1 MNKKLK
7 DILSNSIFF
16 LCVILLSFLII
27 KFVGQRTVVIGP
39 SMMPTLEDGN
49 NLIID
54 KISYRFHEPERFDI
68 VIFPFR
74 NNSGNTYIK
83 RVIGLPGE
91 TVRID
96 TDGVIYINDEVLQE
110 SYGREIIQNPGNAL
124 EGVTL
129 KEGEYYVLGDNR
141 NDSEDSRFSV
151 GVVYRREIVGR
162 AVFRIWPF
170 AEMGPVK

>member
-7 DILSNSIFF
+7 DILSNSLFF

-96 TDGVIYINDEVLQE
+96 EDGVIYINDEVLHE

-124 EGVTL
+124 NGFTL
-129 KEGEYYVLGDNR
+129 KDGEYYVLGDNR

-151 GVVYRREIVGR
+151 GVVHRREIVGR

>member
-7 DILSNSIFF
+7 DILSNSLFF
-16 LCVILLSFLII
+16 LIVIILSFLII

-39 SMMPTLEDGN
+39 SMMTTLEDGDN
-49 NLIID
+49 MIID
-54 KISYRFHEPERFDI
+54 KISYRFHDPERFDI

-96 TDGVIYINDEVLQE
+96 DEGVIYINDEVLDE
-110 SYGREIIQNPGNAL
+110 SYGREIIQNPGNARD
-124 EGVTL
+124 GVTL
-129 KEGEYYVLGDNR
+129 GPNEYYVLGDNR

-151 GVVYRREIVGR
+151 GVVYRREIIGR

-170 AEMGPVK
+170 AKMGPVK

>member
-1 MNKKLK
+1 MNRKIKE
-7 DILSNSIFF
+7 ILSNSLFF
-16 LCVILLSFLII
+16 LFVIVLSFLII

-54 KISYRFHEPERFDI
+54 KISYRFHDPERFDI

-83 RVIGLPGE
+83 RIIGLPGE
-91 TVRID
+91 TVKID
-96 TDGVIYINDEVLQE
+96 KDGVIYINDKILHE

-129 KEGEYYVLGDNR
+129 GENEFYVLGDNR

-151 GVVYRREIVGR
+151 GVVYRREIIGR

>member
-1 MNKKLK
+1 MNRKLK
-7 DILSNSIFF
+7 EILSNSLFF
-16 LCVILLSFLII
+16 LFVIVLSFLII

-54 KISYRFHEPERFDI
+54 KISYRFHDPERFDI

-83 RVIGLPGE
+83 RIIGLPGE
-91 TVRID
+91 TVKID
-96 TDGVIYINDEVLQE
+96 KDGVIYINDKILHE

-129 KEGEYYVLGDNR
+129 GENEFYVLGDNR

-151 GVVYRREIVGR
+151 GVVYRREIIGR
-162 AVFRIWPF
+162 AGFRIWPF

>member
-7 DILSNSIFF
+7 EILGNSIFF
-16 LCVILLSFLII
+16 LVVIILSFLII

-39 SMMPTLEDGN
+39 SMMSTLEDGDN
-49 NLIID
+49 MIVD

-68 VIFPFR
+68 IIFPFR

-83 RVIGLPGE
+83 RIIGLPGE

-96 TDGVIYINDEVLQE
+96 RDGVIYINDEVLDE
-110 SYGREIIQNPGNAL
+110 SYGREIIQNPGSAEN
-124 EGVTL
+124 GVEL
-129 KEGEYYVLGDNR
+129 GDNEYFVLGDNR

-151 GVVYRREIVGR
+151 GKVYRREIIGR
-162 AVFRIWPF
+162 AIFRIWPF
-170 AEMGPVK
+170 AKMGPVK

>member
-7 DILSNSIFF
+7 EILGNSIFF
-16 LCVILLSFLII
+16 LVVIILSFLII

-39 SMMPTLEDGN
+39 SMMSTLEDGDN
-49 NLIID
+49 MIVD

-68 VIFPFR
+68 IIFPFR

-83 RVIGLPGE
+83 RIIGLPGE

-96 TDGVIYINDEVLQE
+96 RDGVIYINDEVLDE
-110 SYGREIIQNPGNAL
+110 SYGREIIQNPGSA
-124 EGVTL
+124 ESGVEL
-129 KEGEYYVLGDNR
+129 GDNEYFVLGDNR

-151 GVVYRREIVGR
+151 GKVYRREIIGR
-162 AVFRIWPF
+162 AIFRIWPF
-170 AEMGPVK
+170 AKMGPVK

>member
-7 DILSNSIFF
+7 DILSNSLFF
-16 LCVILLSFLII
+16 LFVIVLSFLII

-39 SMMPTLEDGN
+39 SMNATLEDGN

-54 KISYRFHEPERFDI
+54 KISYRFHDPERFDI

-83 RVIGLPGE
+83 RIIGLPGE

-96 TDGVIYINDEVLQE
+96 NDGVIYINDEVLTE
-110 SYGREIIQNPGNAL
+110 SYGLEVIRNPGNAL

-129 KEGEYYVLGDNR
+129 GDGEYYVLGDNR

-151 GVVYRREIVGR
+151 GVVYRREIIGK

-170 AEMGPVK
+170 AQMGPVK

>member
-7 DILSNSIFF
+7 DILSNSLFF
-16 LCVILLSFLII
+16 LFVVLFSFLII

-39 SMMPTLEDGN
+39 SMMPTLQDGN

-54 KISYRFHEPERFDI
+54 KISYRFKEPERFDI
-68 VIFPFR
+68 VIFPMTDGT
-74 NNSGNTYIK
+74 NNTYIK
-83 RVIGLPGE
+83 RIIGLPGE

-96 TDGVIYINDEVLQE
+96 DDGVIYINEVELHE
-110 SYGREIIQNPGNAL
+110 SYGAEIIKNPGSAYNGFPL
-124 EGVTL
+124 GSE
-129 KEGEYYVLGDNR
+129 EYFVLGDNR
-141 NDSEDSRFSV
+141 NNSEDSRFSIEAV
-151 GVVYRREIVGR
+151 NREEIIGK

>member
-7 DILSNSIFF
+7 DILSNSLFF
-16 LCVILLSFLII
+16 LFVVLLSFLII

-39 SMMPTLEDGN
+39 SMMPTLQDGN
-49 NLIID
+49 NLVVD
-54 KISYRFHEPERFDI
+54 KISYRFKEPERFDI

-83 RVIGLPGE
+83 RIIGLPGE

-96 TDGVIYINDEVLQE
+96 KEGVIYINDEVLDE

-129 KEGEYYVLGDNR
+129 KSNEYYVLGDNR

-151 GVVYRREIVGR
+151 GVVYRYEIIGK
-162 AVFRIWPF
+162 AVFRMWPF
-170 AEMGPVK
+170 AEIGPVK

>member
-7 DILSNSIFF
+7 DILGNSLFF
-16 LCVILLSFLII
+16 LIVIILSFLII

-54 KISYRFHEPERFDI
+54 KISYRFHDPERFDI

-74 NNSGNTYIK
+74 NDSGNTYIK
-83 RVIGLPGE
+83 RLIGLPGE

-96 TDGVIYINDEVLQE
+96 DEGVIYINDEVLTE
-110 SYGREIIQNPGNAL
+110 SYGREIIKNPGSAKD
-124 EGVTL
+124 GITL
-129 KEGEYYVLGDNR
+129 KDNEYFVLGDNR

-151 GVVYRREIVGR
+151 GIVYRREIIGR
-162 AVFRIWPF
+162 AIFRIWPF

>member
-96 TDGVIYINDEVLQE
+96 DEGVIYINDEVLDE
-110 SYGREIIQNPGNAL
+110 SYGREIIQNPGNARD
-124 EGVTL
+124 GVTL
-129 KEGEYYVLGDNR
+129 GANEYSVLGDNR

-151 GVVYRREIVGR
+151 GVVYRREIIGR

-170 AEMGPVK
+170 AKMGPVK

>member
-96 TDGVIYINDEVLQE
+96 KDGVIYINDEVLQE